1 MKANKMQQQDNTQ
14 AWEYSAAVRQQ
25 RKQSKLF
32 RQQRS
37 SKRNTW
43 EVKGE

>member
-1 MKANKMQQQDNTQ
+1 MKTIKTQQQDNTQ
-14 AWEYSAAVRQQ
+14 AWEYNAAVRQQ

-37 SKRNTW
+37 GKRSVW
-43 EVKGE
+43 ESQE